1 MFRNNHPPAFADPG
15 PGPPARAAKV
25 RLCGLLIIWTLLL
38 TAPLPQARPYLGP
51 SPREN
56 LDDYFYTSVLRFF
69 ERGDREGLLN
79 VIALDPLRARRV
91 LIRLLREPER
101 LEFAK
106 SFALLFPLSCE
117 SELECPLL
125 DYFSL
130 TDAASRPALLDRV
143 AAITEAEFALDRFAT
158 NDQVNRDAWN
168 KALADMETGA
178 DAFRSMRFEQGQAYC
193 LSRLGLYYSY
203 ETRPL
208 NTRLMALD
216 KALAIFEKLGDA
228 RGQARCLGRF
238 ARNYFM
244 EGNDPRAE
252 EYKQRALDKAA
263 AAGDA
268 VLQAYLSFYGLNRL
282 RAEERPKAAMK
293 AWAFIEKNEGLRSFK
308 YFLLAVRAD
317 FDRLR
322 GMLAQEPDILL
333 KIRGTWL
340 LSAYL
345 KNIPDQLE
353 ALDQTIKLSES
364 LPREIWPTEEEES
377 PVPILPSLL
386 MQRADMNGDLGRLKE
401 AIDDLGRALAMLEE
415 PFRPAEASD
424 MERRRGD
431 AHWQLSYLLKSVG
444 DIDLAVEEAE
454 KALQISRKT
463 GNYWNTIWSCE
474 ALAEVYADLGD
485 FARAENC
492 LRIASQEPDPFFN
505 PSDIFLAQLH
515 LGFERAEEALQDLNR
530 AEDAFRREG
539 PGAERLSATWMS
551 ICRHLLAAVWLRLG
565 NPSQALEAARA
576 AEKIH
581 PLLLGMEA
589 YDYFTPTGLV
599 LAEMKRYPEAEEYF
613 SKRLTLARESSY
625 RLGEAEALKNL
636 GKIFRAQGRRAEA
649 IPSLLQALE
658 IFQALGYPRR
668 ALEVYLELAQIAQE
682 KNDVLAATNYFQ
694 KALRLAEELEQPKGI
709 WSANYGL
716 GQIARTAGDNAR
728 AITFFKT
735 AVGAVESVA
744 GRIRAELHK
753 SSFLEDKIAIYDEL
767 IRRLALS
774 DVEEAFFYSEK
785 RRAQAFLELS
795 QKSGFSISSSAAP
808 PLLSQNRKLENRLIG
823 KQKALLEQ
831 LSKPAEE
838 RDDKFITSLREEL
851 KSIREEHTEILNSLA
866 LSDPREASRQGILT
880 PMTTKRVQQEILK
893 PGQVLVEY
901 VVTDL
906 DVMAFVVDRT
916 HCRFFRLPVKR
927 PQLVR
932 QIDQWRLPFRQLK
945 EGRVD
950 LLHLPYDI
958 RLAEQIY
965 GEVFQPLEQAIGGA
979 ERVVIVLD
987 DVLFYLSFESLARS
1001 ANRVRAE
1008 PDLRYGEYRKVDWLL
1023 RHYTISYALS
1033 ATSLHPQLRPARPAP
1048 KQLVAFGDPA
1058 VAAFA
1063 KSELGRTALRAFETD
1078 PSDPSLPPL
1087 PFSAKEASL
1096 VARLMGSQEPP
1107 KVLLGKEASEGAFLK
1122 EGPSA
1127 GYLHFAVHS
1136 LMNEEQPYYSGL
1148 VLSPEKDTDGLLQS
1162 FEILRTPLH
1171 CRLVTLS
1178 ACETALGKLL
1188 KGEGMI
1194 SLTRAFLL
1202 AGSTS
1207 IVVSLWSIED
1217 STMDVMAAFY
1227 EKLSL
1232 GQSPSAALRKAKLHC
1247 LDKTVVL
1254 GANQRLSFSH
1264 PFFWAPFILTE
1275 TSIE

>member
-1 MFRNNHPPAFADPG
+1 
-15 PGPPARAAKV
+15 
-25 RLCGLLIIWTLLL
+25 
-38 TAPLPQARPYLGP
+38 
-51 SPREN
+51 
-56 LDDYFYTSVLRFF
+56 LDNYFYTSVLRFS

-79 VIALDPLRARRV
+79 IINLDPLRARRV
-91 LIRLLREPER
+91 LIRLLRDPAK
-101 LEFAK
+101 LEFAE
-106 SFALLFPLSCE
+106 SFALLFSLSCE

-125 DYFSL
+125 DYFSHA
-130 TDAASRPALLDRV
+130 DAASRPALLDRV
-143 AAITEAEFALDRFAT
+143 AAVTEAEFSLDRFET
-158 NDQVNRDAWN
+158 NDKVNREAWN
-168 KALADMETGA
+168 KALADLETGA
-178 DAFRSMRFEQGQAYC
+178 EGFRSIGFELGQAYC
-193 LSRLGLYYSY
+193 LSRLGYIYTCD
-203 ETRPL
+203 TRPL
-208 NTRLMALD
+208 NTKLSALE
-216 KALAIFEKLGDA
+216 KALPIFEKLGDA

-238 ARNYFM
+238 ARNYFK
-244 EGNDPRAE
+244 EGNAPRAE
-252 EYKQRALDKAA
+252 EYKRRALDKAA
-263 AAGDA
+263 AAGDD
-268 VLQAYLSFYGLNRL
+268 VLQAYLLFYGLSGL
-282 RAEERPKAAMK
+282 RVKERPKAAAK
-293 AWAFIEKNEGLRSFK
+293 AWALIEKNEGLRSYK
-308 YFLLAVRAD
+308 YFLLGERAD

-340 LSAYL
+340 LSAYQ
-345 KNIPDQLE
+345 KNIPDRLKY
-353 ALDQTIKLSES
+353 LDQAIKLAES
-364 LPREIWPTEEEES
+364 LPRQIWPWEES
-377 PVPILPSLL
+377 EWPVPILPSLL
-386 MQRADMNGDLGRLKE
+386 KERADMNGDLGRLNE
-401 AIDDLGRALAMLEE
+401 AIDDLGRALALLEE
-415 PFRPAEASD
+415 PSRPDEAND
-424 MERRRGD
+424 IERQKGD
-431 AHWQLSYLLKSVG
+431 VHWQLSYLWKLRG
-444 DIDLAVEEAE
+444 DSPVAVEEAE

-463 GNYWNTIWSCE
+463 GNPWETIWSCE
-474 ALAEVYADLGD
+474 ALSEVYADLGD
-485 FARAENC
+485 FARAEQY
-492 LRIASQEPDPFFN
+492 LRTASQEPDPFFN
-505 PSDIFLAQLH
+505 PSDIFLAELH
-515 LGFERAEEALQDLNR
+515 LGFERSEEALQDLNR

-539 PGAERLSATWMS
+539 PGAENLSGTWMS
-551 ICRHLLAAVWLRLG
+551 LCRHLEAAVWLRLG
-565 NPSQALEAARA
+565 NPSNALEAARA

-581 PLLLGMEA
+581 SMFLGMEV

-613 SKRLTLARESSY
+613 SKRLTLARERSY

-658 IFQALGYPRR
+658 IFQVLGYPRR
-668 ALEVYLELAQIAQE
+668 ALETYLELAQIAQE

-716 GQIARTAGDNAR
+716 GQIARTAGDNTR
-728 AITFFKT
+728 AIAFFKT

-744 GRIRAELHK
+744 GRIKAELHK
-753 SSFLEDKIAIYDEL
+753 SSFLEDKITIYDEL
-767 IRRLALS
+767 IQRLALS
-774 DVEEAFFYSEK
+774 DVDEAFFYSER

-795 QKSGFSISSSAAP
+795 QKSSLSISSSAAP

-838 RDDKFITSLREEL
+838 RDDKFISSLREEL
-851 KSIREEHTEILNSLA
+851 KSIREEHTQILNSLE
-866 LSDPREASRQGILT
+866 LSDPREAFRQGSLT
-880 PMTTKRVQQEILK
+880 PMTAKRVQQEILK
-893 PGQVLVEY
+893 PGQILVEY
-901 VVTDL
+901 VVTDR
-906 DVMAFVVDRT
+906 DVMAFVVDKT
-916 HCRFFRLPVKR
+916 HCRFFRLPVER

-979 ERVVIVLD
+979 ERVVIVPD

-1001 ANRVRAE
+1001 ANRVQAE
-1008 PDLRYGEYRKVDWLL
+1008 PGLRYGEYRNVDWLL
-1023 RHYTISYALS
+1023 RHYTVSYALS
-1033 ATSLHPQLRPARPAP
+1033 ATSLSPQLRPARPAP

-1058 VAAFA
+1058 VAVFA
-1063 KSELGRTALRAFETD
+1063 KSELGRTVLRAFEID
-1078 PSDPSLPPL
+1078 PADPFLPPL

-1096 VARLMGSQEPP
+1096 VAGLMGSPEPS

-1136 LMNEEQPYYSGL
+1136 MMNDEQPYYSGL

-1188 KGEGMI
+1188 KGEGML
-1194 SLTRAFLL
+1194 SLARAFLL

-1207 IVVSLWSIED
+1207 IVVTLWSIED
-1217 STMDVMAAFY
+1217 STMDVMAVFY

-1232 GQSPSAALRKAKLHC
+1232 GQPLSAALRTAKLHC
-1247 LDKTVVL
+1247 LDKTVTL

-1275 TSIE
+1275 TLIE